1 MSALEEI
8 DWIVARGFGRGRG
21 DEEILGRA
29 GAEERLV
36 GSHGI
41 QTDGRG
47 WGLLVSLLRDVEG
60 VLDIPPFF
68 TVIKTS

>member
-8 DWIVARGFGRGRG
+8 DWVVARGFGRGRG

-47 WGLLVSLLRDVEG
+47 WGFLVALVRGIEALEV
-60 VLDIPPFF
+60 PPFF

>member
-29 GAEERLV
+29 GAEE
-36 GSHGI
+36 
-41 QTDGRG
+41 
-47 WGLLVSLLRDVEG
+47 
-60 VLDIPPFF
+60 
-68 TVIKTS
+68 